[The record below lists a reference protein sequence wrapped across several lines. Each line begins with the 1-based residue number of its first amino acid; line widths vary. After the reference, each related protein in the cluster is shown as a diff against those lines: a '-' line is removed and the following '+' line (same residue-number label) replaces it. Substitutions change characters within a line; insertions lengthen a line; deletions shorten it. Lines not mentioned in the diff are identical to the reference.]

1 MAVRV
6 VCHGE
11 RACVLRCRPLPEAGP
26 AGRPRVPR
34 SVDVVERAVLR
45 VRLPRPVLLPRQ
57 PGLEPLAEEQLLELL
72 RAPLPLQRAPP
83 LPLLHCLP
91 LRLLHPRLLRRTLG
105 EGGLQELHEIVGAGL
120 RRELGRREA
129 GGALGERVGAVLEQQ
144 AADALEPRRGRLHQR
159 RLAGVVRAAGVHQPP
174 REHLPDERFGL
185 RGLER
190 RQPHRREQRRLAQ
203 GVLPVLGRPVLQEED
218 EGLLGGRLAFPGL
231 GLEPLG
237 APVQGRVG
245 VLVRGVLE

>member
-1 MAVRV
+1 MALNNGGTCCMPRGTSLCSALQAITGSGARRAPSGPAVSRCRGACRTPGTASPACPSPSPARAGASGRRAPARTFSRASPAAVRPSS
-6 VCHGE
+6 
-11 RACVLRCRPLPEAGP
+11 ASPPSSSP
-26 AGRPRVPR
+26 
-34 SVDVVERAVLR
+34 
-45 VRLPRPVLLPRQ
+45 
-57 PGLEPLAEEQLLELL
+57 
-72 RAPLPLQRAPP
+72 PP
-83 LPLLHCLP
+83 LPPSPPSPHV
-91 LRLLHPRLLRRTLG
+91 G

-129 GGALGERVGAVLEQQ
+129 GGALGEWVGAVLEQQ

-159 RLAGVVRAAGVHQPP
+159 RLPGVVRAAGVHQPP

-237 APVQGRVG
+237 APVQGR
-245 VLVRGVLE
+245 